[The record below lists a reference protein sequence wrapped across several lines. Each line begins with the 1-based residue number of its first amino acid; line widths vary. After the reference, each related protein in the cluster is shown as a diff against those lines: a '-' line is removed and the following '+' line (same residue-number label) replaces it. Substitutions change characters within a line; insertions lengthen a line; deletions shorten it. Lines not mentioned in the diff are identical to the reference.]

1 MSVPR
6 AHFPRRILAGGLLLA
21 LAGCSVVP
29 SWLGG
34 GRSISRMSIV
44 SEADANLNGATAV
57 DLVMTTSDDAS
68 AALLKLSAH
77 DWFQRRAQLL
87 RDYPEDIKIASWEL
101 APGQALQNA
110 DVDSP
115 AGLKDAIV
123 FAGYATP
130 GDHRLRLGDDSRVR
144 LTLGDTDLR
153 LGP

>member
-1 MSVPR
+1 MTR
-6 AHFPRRILAGGLLLA
+6 ANFPRRMLAGGLLLA

-44 SEADANLNGATAV
+44 SETDANLNGATAV

-68 AALLKLSAH
+68 AALLKLSAR
-77 DWFQRRAQLL
+77 DWFRRRTQLL
-87 RDYPEDIKIASWEL
+87 RDYPEDIKVASWEL
-101 APGQALQNA
+101 APGQALQEA

-115 AGLKDAIV
+115 GGLKDAIV
-123 FAGYATP
+123 FASYATP